1 MTEKDTDDL
10 AELRRLVRKVIDSG
24 PAGFEAH
31 AERARGVRS
40 AVHAEIA
47 SALGPV
53 LNAHLNTLPQDT
65 LVEKRDTAA
74 WVNHELRQLGLA
86 IRSPVSNIPG
96 ILIAAAGRSG
106 DEREGSR
113 FLIMSRDERG
123 RKKHSPSSG
132 WVPELELVED
142 PPRKEGRSRY
152 RE

>member
-1 MTEKDTDDL
+1 MTEKNTDDL
-10 AELRRLVRKVIDSG
+10 AELRRLVRKVIESG
-24 PAGFEAH
+24 PGGFEAH

-65 LVEKRDTAA
+65 LVEKREIAA
-74 WVNHELRQLGLA
+74 WVNRELRQLGLA
-86 IRSPVSNIPG
+86 IRSPVSDSPG
-96 ILIAAAGRSG
+96 ILVANPGRDGDQGEKSRFNIITRDAAGR
-106 DEREGSR
+106 RY
-113 FLIMSRDERG
+113 
-123 RKKHSPSSG
+123 SPSSG